1 MLKKLIPSEKS
12 AVTPGTGMVMVPMKY
27 RALVLQLFKNEARG
41 SPVILGMLAFRV
53 YGVPKKEVVVAF

>member
-1 MLKKLIPSEKS
+1 
-12 AVTPGTGMVMVPMKY
+12 MKY

-53 YGVPKKEVVVAF
+53 YGVPKKEVVVVF